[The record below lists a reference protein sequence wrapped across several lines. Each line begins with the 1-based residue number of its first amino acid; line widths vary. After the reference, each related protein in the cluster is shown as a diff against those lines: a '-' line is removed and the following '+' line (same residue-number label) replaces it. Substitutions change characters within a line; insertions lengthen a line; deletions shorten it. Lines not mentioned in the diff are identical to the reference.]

1 MRFNPKGIAASS
13 PVGII
18 QERLNQI
25 WPRLETRCH
34 LKDMFFKLF
43 LAALFGVYIGIIILL
58 LVRRFFPKW
67 SRKGTSRPPVEVEN
81 AAGRVFIELAQV
93 DKSFDEQ
100 AVLKQTNLKIFQG
113 ETLGVLGKSGSG
125 KSVLLKLI
133 VGLLEPDEGRIL
145 FKGEDITMME
155 EPQLLEVRKRVSY
168 VFQSGAFFDSLD
180 VKENVAYPLR
190 ERGILDEEAIDR
202 RVTELLADVELEG
215 MGDQLFDELSAG
227 SKKQVAIARA
237 IANAPEAILYDE
249 PTTGVDPIIGKSL
262 NRLIRKLNKQN
273 NLTSVVVTHDLR
285 CIEMVADRI
294 ILIKDGLIHFEG
306 GLDEFHASQAP
317 YVRAFIAG
325 SHYEE
330 ESLATA

>member
-1 MRFNPKGIAASS
+1 
-13 PVGII
+13 
-18 QERLNQI
+18 
-25 WPRLETRCH
+25 
-34 LKDMFFKLF
+34 MFFKLF
-43 LAALFGVYIGIIILL
+43 LVALFGGYIGIFILL
-58 LVRRFFPKW
+58 SLRRFFPKW
-67 SRKGTSRPPVEVEN
+67 RRTGTLRKPIETETTNGGT
-81 AAGRVFIELAQV
+81 FIELVQI

-100 AVLKQTNLKIFQG
+100 TVLKGTNLKIFQG

-133 VGLLEPDEGRIL
+133 VGLLEPDQGSIL
-145 FKGEDITMME
+145 FKGDDITIMDE
-155 EPQLLEVRKRVSY
+155 LQLLEVRKRVSY

-180 VKENVAYPLR
+180 VRENVAYPLR
-190 ERGILDEEAIDR
+190 EQGILDEDAIDQ
-202 RVTELLADVELEG
+202 RVAELLADVELEG
-215 MGDQLFDELSAG
+215 MGNQRFDELSAG

-306 GLDEFHASQAP
+306 GLDEFHASEAP
-317 YVRAFIAG
+317 YVQAFIAG

-330 ESLATA
+330 ESLATV

>member
-1 MRFNPKGIAASS
+1 
-13 PVGII
+13 
-18 QERLNQI
+18 
-25 WPRLETRCH
+25 
-34 LKDMFFKLF
+34 MFFKLF
-43 LAALFGVYIGIIILL
+43 LAALFGVYIGVIILL
-58 LVRRFFPKW
+58 LVRRFFPRW
-67 SRKGTSRPPVEVEN
+67 SRTGTPRLPIEAET
-81 AAGRVFIELAQV
+81 ATGRVFIELVQV
-93 DKSFDEQ
+93 DKSFDDQ
-100 AVLKQTNLKIFQG
+100 PVLRQTNLKIFQG

-133 VGLLEPDEGRIL
+133 VGLLQPDQGRIL
-145 FKGEDITMME
+145 FKGDDITMMDE
-155 EPQLLEVRKRVSY
+155 LHLLEVRKRVSY

-190 ERGILDEEAIDR
+190 EQGIMDEEAIDQ

-294 ILIKDGLIHFEG
+294 ILIKNGLIHFEG

-330 ESLATA
+330 ESLATAS